1 MLNTPRMDREANR
14 ERMQGA
20 RELEEKF
27 GRDFPDSFTF
37 FALDAFGVVCAS
49 VLVVLGLWQVEQ
61 LIVMDARDGDR
72 SSGRAGPNRQ
82 PGLRRAGHVRWRPG
96 DCAHAT
102 DGVARESELHTRR
115 PVQRSLSSSWNHQS
129 SGRLIRHLSL
139 KKLGR
144 VGVSSTR
151 LLCRVRSRRACD
163 AVTVAAN
170 RGMVGRRAAK
180 A

>member
-82 PGLRRAGHVRWRPG
+82 PGLRRAGHAVG
-96 DCAHAT
+96 DQAT
-102 DGVARESELHTRR
+102 ALMRQMASPARVSCNSKAGPTFPFFELEPSELR
-115 PVQRSLSSSWNHQS
+115 
-129 SGRLIRHLSL
+129 
-139 KKLGR
+139 
-144 VGVSSTR
+144 
-151 LLCRVRSRRACD
+151 
-163 AVTVAAN
+163 
-170 RGMVGRRAAK
+170 
-180 A
+180 